1 MEFGS
6 ESGIWGLK
14 QDSESLMI
22 SLTMYGRT
30 VETWK
35 GEKLYSFEEL
45 HDMLVQKS
53 YERREE

>member
-22 SLTMYGRT
+22 SLTMYGRI

-35 GEKLYSFEEL
+35 GEKLYTFEEL